1 MNVHLRTWL
10 CILAA
15 AGTVFTARA
24 DTSAGATVGSAASVS
39 ELREKLEEILPLRV
53 RSLRATGLP
62 GVYLLSSDSG
72 MFHIYDSGGQIMVGE
87 MFDKNGGG
95 SLLAAARGREVAAR
109 LGAVPAGDMIVFG
122 PQNPRRYVTVFTD
135 IDCGYCRLLHQEMD
149 ALGRGGLQV
158 RYLAFPRSGIGGES
172 YDKAVSVWCAADRN
186 RAMTEAKAGR
196 TPPPRDC
203 DNPVADQF
211 RLGQDLGVRGTPA
224 VYLDDGTMLG
234 GYLPA
239 AQLLRRAGLGG

>member
-1 MNVHLRTWL
+1 MQNVGLRTWV

-24 DTSAGATVGSAASVS
+24 DTSAGATATRA
-39 ELREKLEEILPLRV
+39 ELREKLEEILPLSV
-53 RSLRATGLP
+53 RSLRATRIP

-72 MFHIYDSGGQIMVGE
+72 MFHVYDSGGQIMIGE
-87 MFDKNGGG
+87 MFDKNSGA
-95 SLLAAARGREVAAR
+95 SLLATARGREVAAR

-122 PQNPRRYVTVFTD
+122 AKNARRYVTVFTD

-158 RYLAFPRSGIGGES
+158 RYLAFPRTGIGSES

-186 RAMTEAKAGR
+186 RAMTEAKTGR
-196 TPPPRDC
+196 PPPPRNC

-211 RLGQDLGVRGTPA
+211 RLGQDIGVRGTPA
-224 VYLDDGTMLG
+224 VYLDDGTVLG

-239 AQLLRRAGLGG
+239 AELLRRAGLGG

>member
-1 MNVHLRTWL
+1 MSNFGLRTWV

-15 AGTVFTARA
+15 AGAVFTVRA
-24 DTSAGATVGSAASVS
+24 DTSAGATAAPA
-39 ELREKLEEILPLRV
+39 ELREKLEEILPLNV
-53 RSLRATGLP
+53 RSLRAIGIP

-72 MFHIYDSGGQIMVGE
+72 MFHIYDSGGQIMIGE
-87 MFDKNGGG
+87 MFDKSSGA
-95 SLLAAARGREVAAR
+95 SLLATARGREVAAR

-122 PQNPRRYVTVFTD
+122 AKNARRHVTVFTD

-158 RYLAFPRSGIGGES
+158 RYLAFPRTGIGSES

-186 RAMTEAKAGR
+186 RAMTEAKTGR
-196 TPPPRDC
+196 PPPPRNC

-224 VYLDDGTMLG
+224 VYLDDGTVLG

-239 AQLLRRAGLGG
+239 AELLRRAGLGG

>member
-1 MNVHLRTWL
+1 MAILNVHLRTAV
-10 CILAA
+10 CIAA
-15 AGTVFTARA
+15 AAAAVFTARA
-24 DTSAGATVGSAASVS
+24 DTSAAAAA
-39 ELREKLEEILPLRV
+39 ELREKLEEILPLTV
-53 RSLRATGLP
+53 RSLRATGIP

-72 MFHIYDSGGQIMVGE
+72 MFHIYDSGGQIMIGE
-87 MFDKNGGG
+87 MFDKGSGA

-122 PQNPRRYVTVFTD
+122 PKNARRYVTVFTD

-158 RYLAFPRSGIGGES
+158 RYLAFPRTGIGSES

-186 RAMTEAKAGR
+186 RAMTEAKTGR
-196 TPPPRDC
+196 PPPRRAC

-239 AQLLRRAGLGG
+239 AELLRRAGLGG